1 MKEKVENVR
10 SFSIEPNICITAI
23 FSNLKNSG
31 KECCK
36 MQKANNICESQ
47 IKGLTWNGASIT
59 TTLYCIVIFKIL
71 DYMLKALANKI
82 VEQILATTRGELAF
96 EVLTSSNSFSK

>member
-47 IKGLTWNGASIT
+47 IKGLT
-59 TTLYCIVIFKIL
+59 
-71 DYMLKALANKI
+71 
-82 VEQILATTRGELAF
+82 
-96 EVLTSSNSFSK
+96 